1 MLQLKN
7 INKSYKKDLILND
20 INLKINKNSTMG
32 LVGESGSG
40 KTTLAKLILGLENPS
55 NGEIYIN
62 NIPLSK
68 WQKINKGKMSIV
80 FQDYRSSINPHFCI
94 EEALQE
100 PLWGKTKLSKDEIK
114 KILKQVELSENILFK
129 YPHELSGGQLQRVCI
144 ARALILK
151 PKFLVFDEALSA
163 LDVSTQVQII
173 HLLQKIKEQYELTY
187 LIITHDLELASSL
200 CDEITILK
208 DGNIIEIINSKY
220 LNKVNHSYTKALLDA
235 VIPLKVFSKEIK
247 NDK

>member
-7 INKSYKKDLILND
+7 INKSYKKDLILNN

-32 LVGESGSG
+32 IVGESGSG

-55 NGEIYIN
+55 NGEIYVN
-62 NIPLSK
+62 DIPLSK

-80 FQDYRSSINPHFCI
+80 FQDYRSSINPYFCI

-100 PLWGKTKLSKDEIK
+100 PLWGKTKLSNDEIK

-173 HLLQKIKEQYELTY
+173 NLLKKIKEQYELTY
-187 LIITHDLELASSL
+187 LFITHDLEVASSL

-208 DGNIIEIINSKY
+208 DGNILEIINSKY
-220 LNKVNHSYTKALLDA
+220 LNKTNHSYTKALLDA